1 MENAKSIANFLFEVG
16 GLSKTPRSGFHMLG
30 TGSQSVAEHTNR
42 AVCIG
47 YTLAMLDGTV
57 DVGKTM
63 KICLFHDLAESRV
76 SDLNYVNLKYVEKS
90 ENKAID
96 ELADSL
102 PFGKDIQQSFDE
114 YQKKEIKEALYAKD
128 ADILEW
134 ILSLKE
140 QADIGNS
147 RANGWIEI
155 ALKRLRTDLGKEL
168 AEEIVKTDSLTWSHG
183 NLKDEWW
190 VNRNQ
195 K

>member
-1 MENAKSIANFLFEVG
+1 MVDLNAVVNFLFEVG

-42 AVCIG
+42 AVFIG
-47 YTLAMLDGTV
+47 YTLAMLDGAV
-57 DVGKTM
+57 DVGKVM

-90 ENKAID
+90 EQKAID
-96 ELADSL
+96 ELAGGL

-114 YQKKEIKEALYAKD
+114 YQKKEIPEALYAKD

-140 QADIGNS
+140 QVDIGNS
-147 RANGWIEI
+147 RATGWIEV

-168 AEEIVKTDSLTWSHG
+168 AAKIIETDSLSWSHG
-183 NLKDEWW
+183 DLTDEWW
-190 VNRNQ
+190 IHRNQ

>member
-1 MENAKSIANFLFEVG
+1 MENAKNIVNFLFEVG
-16 GLSKTPRSGFHMLG
+16 SLSKTPRSGFHMLR
-30 TGSQSVAEHTNR
+30 TGKQSVAEHTNR
-42 AVCIG
+42 AVFIG
-47 YTLAMLDGTV
+47 YTLAMLDGQV
-57 DVGKTM
+57 DVGKVM

-90 ENKAID
+90 EIKAID
-96 ELADSL
+96 ELAGGL
-102 PFGKDIQQSFDE
+102 PFGADIQATFDE

-147 RANGWIEI
+147 RANGWIEV
-155 ALKRLRTDLGKEL
+155 ALKRLRTELGKKL
-168 AEEIVKTDSLTWSHG
+168 AEEILKTDSLSWSHG
-183 NLKDEWW
+183 NLEDSWW

-195 K
+195 T